1 MEEIRPI
8 TYQDKEA
15 YYYYIQEWYENEEKV
30 VPGNTDIAN
39 YSSFNNMVDR
49 LNCSEVDEGFVP
61 TTTLFYFKD
70 SIIIGAVDIRHQ
82 LNDKL
87 SNIGGHVGYGVA
99 KSYRGKG
106 YATILLE
113 KALDELKTLNVEV
126 VLMTCNSLN
135 FASQTVMK
143 KCGGY
148 QIESYI
154 KKNGKPVHRY
164 HIPNTK

>member
-30 VPGNTDIAN
+30 IPGNTDIAN
-39 YSSFNNMVDR
+39 
-49 LNCSEVDEGFVP
+49 FVP

-126 VLMTCNSLN
+126 VLMTCNPLN

>member
-1 MEEIRPI
+1 
-8 TYQDKEA
+8 
-15 YYYYIQEWYENEEKV
+15 
-30 VPGNTDIAN
+30 
-39 YSSFNNMVDR
+39 
-49 LNCSEVDEGFVP
+49 P

-126 VLMTCNSLN
+126 VLMTCNPLN

>member
-30 VPGNTDIAN
+30 IPGNTDIVN
-39 YSSFNNMVDR
+39 YNSFNNMVDR
-49 LNCSEVDEGFVP
+49 LNSSEVDEGFVP

-126 VLMTCNSLN
+126 VLMTCNPLN

>member
-1 MEEIRPI
+1 M
-8 TYQDKEA
+8 
-15 YYYYIQEWYENEEKV
+15 
-30 VPGNTDIAN
+30 
-39 YSSFNNMVDR
+39 
-49 LNCSEVDEGFVP
+49 
-61 TTTLFYFKD
+61 
-70 SIIIGAVDIRHQ
+70 
-82 LNDKL
+82 
-87 SNIGGHVGYGVA
+87 GYGVA

-126 VLMTCNSLN
+126 VLMTCNPLN

-154 KKNGKPVHRY
+154 KKMVNLFIDIIYLIQNNHDY
-164 HIPNTK
+164 